1 MIEYKIVLKDLNC
14 RKNNQ
19 ISLRPRN
26 SISNIPILARPTGTL
41 RTMNESKKALAR
53 KIILICLFIIPAL
66 LTSRQHV
73 LGASDEMQETYKNL
87 EVFSNVLS
95 IVQQNYVE
103 EIDTQETIEGA
114 IKGMLSSLDPHSS
127 YLKPDDFKELQ
138 VETKGSFSGIGI
150 EITIKDDMLT
160 VVSPIEDTPAFK
172 AGIQAGDRIIKI
184 EDASTKDMSLVEAVK
199 KLRGPKGTKVTI
211 SIHREGWTDLQE
223 FTITRDVIPIY
234 SVRSN
239 ILEPG
244 YGYARITNFQTNTA
258 RDLQD
263 AIDEL
268 LQEAKLKGLV
278 LDLRNNPGGLL
289 DASAKVADLFLNEGI
304 IVSTQGRLQDQNMEF
319 SAHSGGPEYD
329 FPIVVLINGGTA
341 SASEI
346 VAGALQDHKRA
357 LILGTQSFG
366 KGSVQTI
373 IPMNDGAGLR
383 LTTARYYTP
392 NGVSIQATGITPDVL
407 VPAVESQEEDT
418 DKAPMR
424 FLREKDLRHHL
435 DNGGTLEPDE
445 AGKTKPQ
452 TIEDSGLKSDKA
464 TIDETT
470 KERLKSDN
478 QLNTA
483 LLVLKS
489 LYVLSGQSVAK

>member
-1 MIEYKIVLKDLNC
+1 MNTFKKVITGKIF
-14 RKNNQ
+14 
-19 ISLRPRN
+19 
-26 SISNIPILARPTGTL
+26 
-41 RTMNESKKALAR
+41 
-53 KIILICLFIIPAL
+53 LICLIIIPAL
-66 LTSRQHV
+66 FTGQQHV

-87 EVFSNVLS
+87 EVFSDVLS

-103 EIDTQETIEGA
+103 NIDTQAAIEGA
-114 IKGMLSSLDPHSS
+114 IKGLLSSLDPHSS

-150 EITIKDDMLT
+150 EITTKDDMLT

-184 EDASTKDMSLVEAVK
+184 EGESTKDMSLVEAVK
-199 KLRGPKGTKVTI
+199 RLRGPKGSEVTI

-223 FTITRDVIPIY
+223 FTIIRDVIPIY

-239 ILEPG
+239 MLETG
-244 YGYARITNFQTNTA
+244 YGYARITNFQRNTSQ
-258 RDLQD
+258 DLQD
-263 AIDEL
+263 AVDRL
-268 LQEAKLKGLV
+268 LLENKLKGLV

-289 DASAKVADLFLNEGI
+289 DASVKVADLFLDEGI
-304 IVSTQGRLQDQNMEF
+304 IVSTKGRLEDQNMEF

-392 NGVSIQATGITPDVL
+392 NGISIQATGITPDVL
-407 VPAVESQEEDT
+407 VTAVESKEEDT
-418 DKAPMR
+418 DKGPMR
-424 FLREKDLRHHL
+424 FLREKDLLHHL
-435 DNGGTLEPDE
+435 ENGGTIPPEDE
-445 AGKTKPQ
+445 TAPPQ
-452 TIEDSGLKSDKA
+452 TIDESGLISDKV
-464 TIDETT
+464 TVDETT
-470 KERLKSDN
+470 KERLKNDN

-489 LYVLSGQSVAK
+489 LYVLSGQNGVK

>member
-1 MIEYKIVLKDLNC
+1 MNQCKKSLHILLIIV
-14 RKNNQ
+14 
-19 ISLRPRN
+19 SLVFVGN
-26 SISNIPILARPTGTL
+26 H
-41 RTMNESKKALAR
+41 K
-53 KIILICLFIIPAL
+53 
-66 LTSRQHV
+66 V
-73 LGASDEMQETYKNL
+73 LGSSDDLEDTYKNL

-95 IVQQNYVE
+95 IVQQNYVD

-127 YLKPDDFKELQ
+127 FLKPDDFKELQ

-184 EDASTKDMSLVEAVK
+184 EDESTKDMSLIEAVK
-199 KLRGPKGTKVTI
+199 KLRGQKGSEVTI
-211 SIHREGWTDLQE
+211 SIHREGATDLQE
-223 FTITRDVIPIY
+223 YTLVRDVIPIH

-244 YGYARITNFQTNTA
+244 YGYIRITNFQRNTA
-258 RDLQD
+258 QDLQTK
-263 AIDEL
+263 IEEL
-268 LQEAKLKGLV
+268 QQEGTLKGLV

-289 DASAKVADLFLNEGI
+289 DSSVKVVDIFLDEGI
-304 IVSTQGRLQDQNMEF
+304 IVSTKGRLKDQNMEF
-319 SAHSGGPEYD
+319 SAHSSGKSYN
-329 FPIVVLINGGTA
+329 FPIVILINGGTA

-373 IPMNDGAGLR
+373 IPMADGAGLR

-392 NGVSIQATGITPDVL
+392 NGTSIQATGITPDVL
-407 VPAVESQEEDT
+407 VTQFTPKNEE
-418 DKAPMR
+418 APKGPMK

-435 DNGGTLEPDE
+435 DNGGNLKEPEEKSGPPAIDE
-445 AGKTKPQ
+445 SKLT
-452 TIEDSGLKSDKA
+452 SDKA
-464 TIDETT
+464 ALDEKTS
-470 KERLKSDN
+470 ERLKDDN

-489 LYVLSGQSVAK
+489 LNVLSKQNAAN

>member
-1 MIEYKIVLKDLNC
+1 MNTFKKVITGKIF
-14 RKNNQ
+14 
-19 ISLRPRN
+19 
-26 SISNIPILARPTGTL
+26 
-41 RTMNESKKALAR
+41 
-53 KIILICLFIIPAL
+53 LICLIIIPAL
-66 LTSRQHV
+66 FTGQQHV

-87 EVFSNVLS
+87 EVFSDVLS

-103 EIDTQETIEGA
+103 NIDTQAAIEGA
-114 IKGMLSSLDPHSS
+114 IKGLLSSLDPHSS

-150 EITIKDDMLT
+150 EITTKDDMLT

-184 EDASTKDMSLVEAVK
+184 EGESTKDMSLVEAVK
-199 KLRGPKGTKVTI
+199 RLRGPKGSEVTI

-223 FTITRDVIPIY
+223 FTIIRDVIPIY

-239 ILEPG
+239 MLETG
-244 YGYARITNFQTNTA
+244 YGYARITNFQRNTSQ
-258 RDLQD
+258 DLQD
-263 AIDEL
+263 AVDKL
-268 LQEAKLKGLV
+268 LLENKLKGLV

-289 DASAKVADLFLNEGI
+289 DASVKVADLFLDEGI
-304 IVSTQGRLQDQNMEF
+304 IVSTKGRLEDQNMEF

-392 NGVSIQATGITPDVL
+392 NGISIQATGITPDVL
-407 VPAVESQEEDT
+407 VPAVESKEEDT
-418 DKAPMR
+418 DKGPMR
-424 FLREKDLRHHL
+424 FLREKDLLHHL
-435 DNGGTLEPDE
+435 ENGGTIPPEDE
-445 AGKTKPQ
+445 TAPPQ
-452 TIEDSGLKSDKA
+452 TIDESGLISDKV
-464 TIDETT
+464 TVDETT
-470 KERLKSDN
+470 KERLKNDN

-489 LYVLSGQSVAK
+489 LYVLSGQNGVK

>member
-1 MIEYKIVLKDLNC
+1 MIEF
-14 RKNNQ
+14 
-19 ISLRPRN
+19 
-26 SISNIPILARPTGTL
+26 
-41 RTMNESKKALAR
+41 KKVIAE
-53 KIILICLFIIPAL
+53 KSFLICFIIIPAL
-66 LTSRQHV
+66 FIFSGQQHV
-73 LGASDEMQETYKNL
+73 LGANDEMQETYKNL
-87 EVFSNVLS
+87 EVFSDVLS

-103 EIDTQETIEGA
+103 NIDTQEAIEGA

-150 EITIKDDMLT
+150 EITIRDDMLT

-184 EDASTKDMSLVEAVK
+184 EDDSTKDMSLIEAVK
-199 KLRGPKGTKVTI
+199 KLRGPKGSKVTI

-223 FTITRDVIPIY
+223 FTIIRDVIPIY

-239 ILEPG
+239 FLEKG
-244 YGYARITNFQTNTA
+244 YGYVRITNFQRNTSQ
-258 RDLQD
+258 DLQD
-263 AIDEL
+263 AINEL
-268 LQEAKLKGLV
+268 LQENKLKGLI

-289 DASAKVADLFLNEGI
+289 DSSVKVADLFLDEGI
-304 IVSTQGRLQDQNMEF
+304 IVSTKGRLQDQNMEF

-357 LILGTQSFG
+357 LILGSQSFG

-392 NGVSIQATGITPDVL
+392 NGISIQATGITPDVL
-407 VPAVESQEEDT
+407 VPAVESTKDDNDRTQM
-418 DKAPMR
+418 K

-435 DNGGTLEPDE
+435 ENGGTLESDSD
-445 AGKTKPQ
+445 KTETQP
-452 TIEDSGLKSDKA
+452 IDDSGPIPDKA
-464 TIDETT
+464 TIDEKT
-470 KERLKSDN
+470 KEILKSDN

-489 LYVLSGQSVAK
+489 LHVLSGQNGEK